1 MQILKPIRNQFR
13 SVLDQLLGDPSL
25 VESSLARI
33 VPSRD
38 ASLADYQANIAMP
51 LQKVLGKSPV
61 EIAQSIVDKLDLSEI
76 CQSVSIAGAGYINLR
91 LSPKWLANQLQ
102 QAYLDEQ
109 LGVTKVQA
117 PKTIIIDYSSPNV
130 AKPMHVG
137 HIRSTVIGD
146 AIANVLR
153 FLGHKVITDNHLGDW
168 GTQFG
173 MIIYGF
179 KHFCDQDAY
188 KKHPVSELSRLYR
201 KVQGIAGYQEAL
213 QQTSKLEQAIEF
225 AKNRVEQVRA
235 KLANAPDDKK
245 IAKELSAA
253 ERGVASANEEHQSN
267 LKKISDLQDDALLM
281 AESKAHPDIYDKV
294 LAETAALHRGDVGNL
309 KLWNEFLPNCREEI
323 DNVYRR
329 LNVRFDHWYGESFYH
344 DMLGAVVEDLFA
356 KNLAVQSDGAICVFL
371 DGFDAPMIVQ
381 KQDGAYLYATTDLA
395 TAMFR
400 EREFSPDVS
409 LYVVDH
415 RQGDHFKKLFAVLN
429 KIGLSHTDFRHISF
443 GTVMGTDGKPFKTRS
458 GSTVG
463 LESMLDEAVDRA
475 MEIVCDPERL
485 TGSGIQMDEKEREQ
499 IAQTVG
505 LGAIKYAD
513 LAHNRTSDYVFD
525 MDKMVRL
532 DGNTSAYIQYSY
544 ARIQSILRKAE
555 EKGFEQSKWDSA
567 PLELSEPSEL
577 SLALHLVRFEEMLHL
592 SMQDYTPNLI
602 TEYLHELAK
611 LFSSFYD
618 QCSVLNAA
626 TEAEGAS
633 RLKLSSVVA
642 KTLKAGLELLGIGV
656 VERM

>member
-1 MQILKPIRNQFR
+1 MQILKPIRQRFR
-13 SVLDQLLGDPSL
+13 HALEQLLEDPAL
-25 VESSLARI
+25 VESSLERI

-38 ASLADYQANIAMP
+38 PTLADYQANIAMP
-51 LQKVLGKSPV
+51 LQKVLGKPPLQ
-61 EIAQSIVDKLDLSEI
+61 IAQSVVDQLDLSDI

-91 LSPKWLANQLQ
+91 LAPSWLADQLQ
-102 QAYLDEQ
+102 LAHSDDR
-109 LGVTKVQA
+109 LGVTQVES
-117 PKTIIIDYSSPNV
+117 PKKIIIDYSSPNV

-137 HIRSTVIGD
+137 HIRSTVIGA
-146 AIANVLR
+146 AIAQVLR
-153 FLGHKVITDNHLGDW
+153 FLGHNVVTDNHLGDW

-173 MIIYGF
+173 MIIYGY
-179 KHFCDQDAY
+179 KHFCDQEAY
-188 KKHPVSELSRLYR
+188 KKHPVAELSRLYR
-201 KVQGIAGYQEAL
+201 KVQGISGYQESLEQTDKL
-213 QQTSKLEQAIEF
+213 QQAIDLG
-225 AKNRVEQVRA
+225 KKRVEQVQM
-235 KLANAPDDKK
+235 KLAASPADKK
-245 IAKELSAA
+245 IAKELAAAQRSVVSAQ
-253 ERGVASANEEHQSN
+253 EELQSN
-267 LKKISDLQDDALLM
+267 QSKILESQKDPQLLSDSQ
-281 AESKAHPDIYDKV
+281 AHPEIYQKV

-329 LNVRFDHWYGESFYH
+329 LNVQFDHWYGESFYH
-344 DMLGAVVEDLFA
+344 EMLGAVVEDLFA
-356 KNLAVQSDGAICVFL
+356 KNLAVQSDGALCVFL
-371 DGFDAPMIVQ
+371 EGFDSPMIVR

-400 EREFSPDVS
+400 EREFSPDAC

-415 RQGDHFKKLFAVLN
+415 RQSDHFKKLFAVLE
-429 KIGLSHTDFRHISF
+429 KIGLGHTDFRHISF

-463 LESMLDEAVDRA
+463 LESMLDEAVSRA
-475 MEIVCDPERL
+475 MEVVCNPERL
-485 TGSGIQMDEKEREQ
+485 TGVGIQMDQQEKEQ

-544 ARIQSILRKAE
+544 ARIRSILRKAS
-555 EKGFEQSKWDSA
+555 EKDFRVSDWEQA
-567 PLELSEPSEL
+567 PLQLIEASEMA
-577 SLALHLVRFEEMLHL
+577 LALHLVRFEEMLHQ
-592 SMQDYTPNLI
+592 SMQDYMPNLI
-602 TEYLHELAK
+602 TEYLYELAK

-618 QCSVLNAA
+618 QCSVLNAPSA
-626 TEAEGAS
+626 DQALS
-633 RLKLSSVVA
+633 RLKLSSLVA
-642 KTLKAGLELLGIGV
+642 KTLKLGLELLGIGV

>member
-1 MQILKPIRNQFR
+1 MQILKPIRQRFR
-13 SVLDQLLGDPSL
+13 QALEQLLDDPAL
-25 VESSLARI
+25 VESSLERI

-38 ASLADYQANIAMP
+38 PTLADYQANIAMP
-51 LQKVLGKSPV
+51 LQKVLGKPPLQ
-61 EIAQSIVDKLDLSEI
+61 IAQSVVDKLDLSDI
-76 CQSVSIAGAGYINLR
+76 CQSVSVAGAGYINLR
-91 LSPKWLANQLQ
+91 LSPSWLADQLQ
-102 QAYLDEQ
+102 LAHADDR
-109 LGVTKVQA
+109 LGVTQVEA

-137 HIRSTVIGD
+137 HIRSTVIGA
-146 AIANVLR
+146 AIAQVLR

-173 MIIYGF
+173 MIIYGY
-179 KHFCDQDAY
+179 KHFCDQEAY
-188 KKHPVSELSRLYR
+188 RKHPVAELSRLYR
-201 KVQGIAGYQEAL
+201 KVQAISGYQESLAQGPKL
-213 QQTSKLEQAIEF
+213 QQAIEF
-225 AKNRVEQVRA
+225 AKKRLEQVQA
-235 KLANAPDDKK
+235 KFAAAPSDKK
-245 IAKELSAA
+245 IAKDLAA
-253 ERGVASANEEHQSN
+253 AQRAVVTAQEEYQSN
-267 LKKISDLQDDALLM
+267 QSKISESQKDALLM
-281 AESKAHPDIYDKV
+281 SESQAHQAIYEKV
-294 LAETAALHRGDVGNL
+294 LAETAALHRGDEGNL
-309 KLWNEFLPNCREEI
+309 KLWNEFLPNCRQEI
-323 DNVYRR
+323 DTIYQR
-329 LNVRFDHWYGESFYH
+329 LNVQFDHWYGESFYH

-356 KNLAVQSDGAICVFL
+356 KNLAVQSDGALCVFL
-371 DGFDAPMIVQ
+371 DAFDSPMIVR

-400 EREFSPDVS
+400 EREFSPDVC

-415 RQGDHFKKLFAVLN
+415 RQSDHFKKLFAILE

-463 LESMLDEAVDRA
+463 LESMLDEAVARA
-475 MEIVCDPERL
+475 MEVVCDPERL
-485 TGSGIQMDEKEREQ
+485 TGVGIQMDQREKEQ

-532 DGNTSAYIQYSY
+532 EGNTSAYIQYSY
-544 ARIQSILRKAE
+544 ARIRSILRKAQD
-555 EKGFEQSKWDSA
+555 KGYRPSDWEQVSLQLREA
-567 PLELSEPSEL
+567 SEL
-577 SLALHLVRFEEMLHL
+577 ALALHLVRFEEMLHQ

-602 TEYLHELAK
+602 TEYLFELAK

-618 QCSVLNAA
+618 QCSVLSADTA
-626 TEAEGAS
+626 DQALT
-633 RLKLSSVVA
+633 RLKLSSLVA
-642 KTLKAGLELLGIGV
+642 KTLRVGLELLGIGV

>member
-1 MQILKPIRNQFR
+1 MQILKPIRQRFR
-13 SVLDQLLGDPSL
+13 TVLEELLDDPAQ
-25 VESSLARI
+25 VESSLERI

-38 ASLADYQANIAMP
+38 PSLADYQANIAMP
-51 LQKVLGKSPV
+51 LQKVLGKPPL
-61 EIAQSIVDKLDLSEI
+61 EIAQSIVDKLDLGDI

-91 LSPKWLANQLQ
+91 LSPSWLSTQLE
-102 QAYLDEQ
+102 QAYQDPQ
-109 LGVTKVQA
+109 LGVIKVEE
-117 PKTIIIDYSSPNV
+117 PKTIVIDYSSPNV

-137 HIRSTVIGD
+137 HIRSTVIGA
-146 AIANVLR
+146 AIAQVLK

-173 MIIYGF
+173 MIIYGY
-179 KHFCDQDAY
+179 KNFCDPEAY

-201 KVQGIAGYQEAL
+201 KVQSISGYQEAEAN
-213 QQTSKLEQAIEF
+213 TAKLEQAIEF
-225 AKNRVEQVRA
+225 AKKRVEQVQV
-235 KLANAPDDKK
+235 KLAASPADKK
-245 IAKELSAA
+245 IAKELAGA
-253 ERGVASANEEHQSN
+253 QRGVASAEEELQSN
-267 LKKISDLQDDALLM
+267 HQKIAAAKQDPVLM
-281 AESKAHPDIYDKV
+281 ADNQAHPAIYEKV

-329 LNVRFDHWYGESFYH
+329 LNVQFDHWYGESFYH
-344 DMLGAVVEDLFA
+344 EMLGAVVEELFA
-356 KNLAVQSDGAICVFL
+356 KNLAVQSDGAVCVFL
-371 DGFDAPMIVQ
+371 EGFDAPMIVQ
-381 KQDGAYLYATTDLA
+381 KQDGAYLYATTDIA

-415 RQGDHFKKLFAVLN
+415 RQGDHFKKLFAVLA
-429 KIGLSHTDFRHISF
+429 KIGLGHTDFRHISF

-463 LESMLDEAVDRA
+463 LESMLDEAVARA
-475 MEIVCDPERL
+475 MQVVCDPERL
-485 TGSGIQMDEKEREQ
+485 TGAGIQMDEQEKQ
-499 IAQTVG
+499 LIAQTVG

-544 ARIQSILRKAE
+544 ARIRSILRKAE
-555 EKGFEQSKWDSA
+555 DKGHQQAAWEKS
-567 PLELSEPSEL
+567 PLRLTEPSEM
-577 SLALHLVRFEEMLHL
+577 SLALHLVRFEEMLHQ

-602 TEYLHELAK
+602 TEYLYELSK

-618 QCSVLNAA
+618 QCSVLSAA
-626 TEAEGAS
+626 TSEEAAS
-633 RLKLSSVVA
+633 RLKLSALVA
-642 KTLKAGLELLGIGV
+642 KTLQVGLELLGIGV